1 MDIKRLLSLLLFIGL
16 ALGQIIDRDKEIA
29 KYSTED
35 DMFIY
40 DDSQESVIRVS
51 ELISI
56 LQDSSALLREDLVK
70 KVNLNIDKY
79 TRRKKEYS
87 VIKKRYD
94 RGTETEDG
102 LGRKVIENNY
112 LIDNAETWYMWGT
125 IIMLL
130 PAMPWLKE
138 SQKQSEI
145 DREIRNKGYYS
156 GEGANPEFY
165 EGMATLGIKPGIF
178 IGIIGWIGAQIKLG
192 EKEYFIEHNSLKEPK
207 LSDALSK
214 EEITLLILAFNSLFK

>member
-16 ALGQIIDRDKEIA
+16 ALGQIIDRDKEIT

-40 DDSQESVIRVS
+40 DGSQESVIRVS

-56 LQDSSALLREDLVK
+56 LQDSSELLREDLVK

-112 LIDNAETWYMWGT
+112 LINNAETWYMWGT

-165 EGMATLGIKPGIF
+165 EGMATLGIKPGIL

-214 EEITLLILAFNSLFK
+214 EEITLLILAYNSLFK

>member
-1 MDIKRLLSLLLFIGL
+1 MVRHFTLLLFLGL
-16 ALGQIIDRDKEIA
+16 ALGQLIDRDKEITE
-29 KYSTED
+29 YSTED
-35 DMFIY
+35 DLFIY

-56 LQDSSALLREDLVK
+56 LQDSSALLRDDLVK

-79 TRRKKEYS
+79 TRKKKEYS

-94 RGTETEDG
+94 KGTETEDG
-102 LGRKVIENNY
+102 LGRKVIEANY
-112 LIDNAETWYMWGT
+112 LINNSETWYMWAT
-125 IIMLL
+125 IIMIL
-130 PAMPWLKE
+130 PAVPWLKE
-138 SQKQSEI
+138 RQKQSEI
-145 DREIRNKGYYS
+145 DREVRNKSYYS
-156 GEGANPEFY
+156 GDGANPEFY
-165 EGMATLGIKPGIF
+165 EGMATIGIKPGIL

-214 EEITLLILAFNSLFK
+214 EEITLLILAFNSLLK

>member
-16 ALGQIIDRDKEIA
+16 ALGQIIDRDKEIT

-35 DMFIY
+35 DMFIC

-79 TRRKKEYS
+79 TRKKKEYS

-145 DREIRNKGYYS
+145 DREMRNKGYYS
-156 GEGANPEFY
+156 GEGANPEDY
-165 EGMATLGIKPGIF
+165 EKMATFGIKPGVI
-178 IGIIGWIGAQIKLG
+178 IGIVGWIGSQIKLG
-192 EKEYFIEHNSLKEPK
+192 EKEYFIKHSSIQKPK
-207 LSDALSK
+207 LSDVLSE
-214 EEITLLILAFNSLFK
+214 EEITLLILAYNSLFR